1 MDFVQS
7 QGGFHAMDSYL
18 SRALQPY
25 LRVRRGWGSYPTYI
39 ITSSNSMDSI
49 QLAVLSYPY
58 SLTLDGSLTWELQYS
73 PLGVC
78 VCVFFMSRNTG
89 LLKWEGGI
97 WLI

>member
-49 QLAVLSYPY
+49 QLAVL
-58 SLTLDGSLTWELQYS
+58 TDAGWIFD
-73 PLGVC
+73 LGAAVLSSGC

>member
-58 SLTLDGSLTWELQYS
+58 SLTLYGSLTWELQYS

-78 VCVFFMSRNTG
+78 VCVCVCVSCLGTQDC
-89 LLKWEGGI
+89 
-97 WLI
+97 

>member
-49 QLAVLSYPY
+49 QLAVL
-58 SLTLDGSLTWELQYS
+58 TDAGWIFD
-73 PLGVC
+73 LGAAVLSSGCVC
-78 VCVFFMSRNTG
+78 VCVCFMSRNTG